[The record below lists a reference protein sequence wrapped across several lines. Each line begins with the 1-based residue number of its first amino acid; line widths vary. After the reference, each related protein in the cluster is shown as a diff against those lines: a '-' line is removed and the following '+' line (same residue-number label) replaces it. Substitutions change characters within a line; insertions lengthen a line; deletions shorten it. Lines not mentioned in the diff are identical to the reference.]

1 MNLRGRLSALS
12 DLSAWSRDSKT
23 THPIYLA
30 ATLATV
36 PSIPIESLSL
46 LIGIDRFMSEC
57 RAITNLIG
65 NGVATVVI
73 SRWEGELTRE
83 QLNECLQK

>member
-1 MNLRGRLSALS
+1 MIS
-12 DLSAWSRDSKT
+12 SKGSSGVT
-23 THPIYLA
+23 GAGFITLA

-36 PSIPIESLSL
+36 PTIPIESLSL

-73 SRWEGELTRE
+73 SRWEGELTKER
-83 QLNECLQK
+83 LNECLQK